1 MKVLAKF
8 MLTGHRHDAY
18 GPDAER
24 QSHEFTFTVSVSSY
38 GRGGDSH
45 RMQSARALWTV
56 LNRGFG
62 ADRVRVWANTPDKG
76 TLRVLFIEDDDRI
89 SA

>member
-1 MKVLAKF
+1 MTTPSNVPTVPADPSPV
-8 MLTGHRHDAY
+8 REA
-18 GPDAER
+18 
-24 QSHEFTFTVSVSSY
+24 SHEFTFTVSVSSY

-45 RMQSARALWTV
+45 RMQIARALWTV